1 MKKYVLNDGIF
12 VFDTLLFEY
21 FLTCYAN
28 GASWIDSPYST
39 DVTNFIDS
47 LKQR

>member
-1 MKKYVLNDGIF
+1 MMEYLYL
-12 VFDTLLFEY
+12 THY
-21 FLTCYAN
+21 FLRYFPTCYAN